1 MFIQAVLEQSRVV
14 DQKLTAVYEAKNEK
28 LKQGIIYEATKELE
42 ELERERDK
50 LHNMLSER
58 GNI

>member
-1 MFIQAVLEQSRVV
+1 MFIQAVLEQSMVV
-14 DQKLTAVYEAKNEK
+14 DEKYMAVYRAKNEK
-28 LKQGIIYEATKELE
+28 LKQGIIYEATIELE